1 MENLIFSLNATVPV
15 FAMIIL
21 GMLFKKIGIIDDDLV
36 FSNILKKQIENS
48 NYFCENDI
56 DIYNDDFQTID
67 IENYDFLFIDII
79 LAQDDGISL
88 AKKVNNKTTKII
100 FISNNEALVYD
111 CFDIHLYFFIRKAF
125 YEDDFKR
132 LLTKIEKDEAESN
145 KQYLVDEKNNQY
157 IRYVDICYIQSHRN
171 MCTFFTIDHE
181 YQQYITLKRC
191 AETLCKNIAFYKIN
205 SYTIINFKYVTKINS
220 QSVTLSNKQTFNVS
234 RQSKDIVEKYHAY
247 RRYLQ

>member
-1 MENLIFSLNATVPV
+1 M
-15 FAMIIL
+15 
-21 GMLFKKIGIIDDDLV
+21 KIGIIDDDLA

-234 RQSKDIVEKYHAY
+234 RQSKDIVEKYHSY

>member
-1 MENLIFSLNATVPV
+1 M
-15 FAMIIL
+15 
-21 GMLFKKIGIIDDDLV
+21 KIGIIDDDLA

-48 NYFCENDI
+48 NYFCGNDI

-247 RRYLQ
+247 RRYLQCLLFYIFVVLKLR

>member
-1 MENLIFSLNATVPV
+1 MHVNI
-15 FAMIIL
+15 
-21 GMLFKKIGIIDDDLV
+21 
-36 FSNILKKQIENS
+36 ILKKQIENS

-88 AKKVNNKTTKII
+88 AKKVNNNTTKII

-111 CFDIHLYFFIRKAF
+111 CFDIHLYFFIRKAL

>member
-1 MENLIFSLNATVPV
+1 M
-15 FAMIIL
+15 
-21 GMLFKKIGIIDDDLV
+21 KIGIIDDDLA
-36 FSNILKKQIENS
+36 FSNILKKKIENS
-48 NYFCENDI
+48 NYFCGNDI

-191 AETLCKNIAFYKIN
+191 SETLCKNIAFYKIN

-234 RQSKDIVEKYHAY
+234 RQSKDIVEKYHEY

>member
-1 MENLIFSLNATVPV
+1 M
-15 FAMIIL
+15 
-21 GMLFKKIGIIDDDLV
+21 KIGIIDDDLV

-56 DIYNDDFQTID
+56 DNF
-67 IENYDFLFIDII
+67 

-145 KQYLVDEKNNQY
+145 KQYLVDEK
-157 IRYVDICYIQSHRN
+157 
-171 MCTFFTIDHE
+171 
-181 YQQYITLKRC
+181 
-191 AETLCKNIAFYKIN
+191 
-205 SYTIINFKYVTKINS
+205 
-220 QSVTLSNKQTFNVS
+220 
-234 RQSKDIVEKYHAY
+234 
-247 RRYLQ
+247 

>member
-1 MENLIFSLNATVPV
+1 MRVNT
-15 FAMIIL
+15 
-21 GMLFKKIGIIDDDLV
+21 
-36 FSNILKKQIENS
+36 ILKKQIENS

-171 MCTFFTIDHE
+171 ICTFFTIDHE

>member
-1 MENLIFSLNATVPV
+1 M
-15 FAMIIL
+15 
-21 GMLFKKIGIIDDDLV
+21 KIGIIDDDLV

-171 MCTFFTIDHE
+171 VCTFYTKDQEF
-181 YQQYITLKRC
+181 QQYTTLKKC
-191 AETLCKNIAFYKIN
+191 TEYFCSNIAFYKIN
-205 SYTIINFKYVTKINS
+205 SYTIINFKYVTKINH
-220 QSVTLSNKQTFNVS
+220 QSVTLLNQQTFNVS
-234 RQSKDIVEKYHAY
+234 RKAKDLIEKYHTY
-247 RRYLQ
+247 RRYIQ

>member
-1 MENLIFSLNATVPV
+1 MCIRDS
-15 FAMIIL
+15 
-21 GMLFKKIGIIDDDLV
+21 
-36 FSNILKKQIENS
+36 
-48 NYFCENDI
+48 
-56 DIYNDDFQTID
+56 
-67 IENYDFLFIDII
+67 
-79 LAQDDGISL
+79 
-88 AKKVNNKTTKII
+88 
-100 FISNNEALVYD
+100 D

-145 KQYLVDEKNNQY
+145 KQYLVDKKNNQY

>member
-1 MENLIFSLNATVPV
+1 M
-15 FAMIIL
+15 
-21 GMLFKKIGIIDDDLV
+21 KIGIIDDDLV

-67 IENYDFLFIDII
+67 IENYYFLFIDII

-181 YQQYITLKRC
+181 YQQYITLKR
-191 AETLCKNIAFYKIN
+191 LCKNIAFYKIN

>member
-1 MENLIFSLNATVPV
+1 MITFLYFCCIEIALIYLLNVPKEFFKKYLIVCLLSNSLINAIASTLLLQDVLFLEVICFFLFYFLDRYITEILFYLSFSLV
-15 FAMIIL
+15 IKDIL
-21 GMLFKKIGIIDDDLV
+21 LL
-36 FSNILKKQIENS
+36 LP
-48 NYFCENDI
+48 
-56 DIYNDDFQTID
+56 
-67 IENYDFLFIDII
+67 
-79 LAQDDGISL
+79 
-88 AKKVNNKTTKII
+88 
-100 FISNNEALVYD
+100 
-111 CFDIHLYFFIRKAF
+111 F

-220 QSVTLSNKQTFNVS
+220 QSVTLSNRQTFNVS

>member
-1 MENLIFSLNATVPV
+1 MDITNKSQINFNAKFLNHVS
-15 FAMIIL
+15 I
-21 GMLFKKIGIIDDDLV
+21 KKL
-36 FSNILKKQIENS
+36 
-48 NYFCENDI
+48 
-56 DIYNDDFQTID
+56 
-67 IENYDFLFIDII
+67 
-79 LAQDDGISL
+79 
-88 AKKVNNKTTKII
+88 NNKTTKII
-100 FISNNEALVYD
+100 FISNNESLVYD
-111 CFDIHLYFFIRKAF
+111 CFDIHLYFFVRKAF

-132 LLTKIEKDEAESN
+132 LLIKIEKDEAESN

-171 MCTFFTIDHE
+171 ACTFFTVNHE

-191 AETLCKNIAFYKIN
+191 AETLCRNIAFYKIN

>member
-1 MENLIFSLNATVPV
+1 M
-15 FAMIIL
+15 
-21 GMLFKKIGIIDDDLV
+21 KIGIIDDDLV

-48 NYFCENDI
+48 NYFCVNDI

-67 IENYDFLFIDII
+67 IENCDFLFIDII

-171 MCTFFTIDHE
+171 VCTFYTKDQEF
-181 YQQYITLKRC
+181 QQYTTLKKC
-191 AETLCKNIAFYKIN
+191 TEYFCSNIAFYKIN
-205 SYTIINFKYVTKINS
+205 SYTIINFKYVTKINH
-220 QSVTLSNKQTFNVS
+220 QSVTLLNQQTFNVS
-234 RQSKDIVEKYHAY
+234 RKAKDLIEKYHTY
-247 RRYLQ
+247 RRYIQ

>member
-1 MENLIFSLNATVPV
+1 MSTYLYTI
-15 FAMIIL
+15 
-21 GMLFKKIGIIDDDLV
+21 
-36 FSNILKKQIENS
+36 
-48 NYFCENDI
+48 
-56 DIYNDDFQTID
+56 ID

>member
-1 MENLIFSLNATVPV
+1 M
-15 FAMIIL
+15 
-21 GMLFKKIGIIDDDLV
+21 KIGIIDDDLA

-48 NYFCENDI
+48 NYFCGNDI

-125 YEDDFKR
+125 YE
-132 LLTKIEKDEAESN
+132 AESN

-181 YQQYITLKRC
+181 YQQYITLKKC